1 LAKAQQAIHGDREF
15 EKMKY
20 RLLLAAA
27 SVALGLFIS
36 LTIRAEESVQ
46 APPAKPDLAKAQE
59 TVGQVCAACH
69 GADGNSA
76 SPANPSIAG
85 QHAEYLT
92 LQLMHFQSGIR
103 ANAVMQAMVAK
114 LAPEEMRA
122 LGIFFAQ
129 QKAKPSA
136 AKDPQLVAAGQKIFR
151 GGNAASGLPA
161 CAACHSPDGAGIP
174 ARYPRIGGQ
183 YADYTLV
190 QLKAFKAG
198 ERGADKEGK
207 DVNGKV
213 MAQVASRMSEREMQA
228 VAEFTSGLH

>member
-1 LAKAQQAIHGDREF
+1 
-15 EKMKY
+15 MKY
-20 RLLLAAA
+20 RLLIAAT
-27 SVALGLFIS
+27 SVALGLYTS
-36 LTIRAEESVQ
+36 LAIGAEEKVQ
-46 APPAKPDLAKAQE
+46 APPPKPDLAKAKQL
-59 TVGQVCAACH
+59 VDQLCAACH

-76 SPANPSIAG
+76 SPMNPSIAG
-85 QHAEYLT
+85 QHADYLT
-92 LQLMHFQSGIR
+92 LQLLHFQSGIR
-103 ANAVMQAMVAK
+103 ANAVMQSMVAK
-114 LAPEEMRA
+114 LTPEEMRA
-122 LGIFFAQ
+122 IAIFFAQ

-136 AKDPQLVAAGQKIFR
+136 AKDPELVAAGQKIFR

-174 ARYPRIGGQ
+174 ARYPRVGGQ
-183 YADYTLV
+183 YADYTLA

-207 DVNGKV
+207 DVNGNV

>member
-1 LAKAQQAIHGDREF
+1 
-15 EKMKY
+15 MKY
-20 RLLLAAA
+20 RLLIAAT
-27 SVALGLFIS
+27 SLALGLFAS
-36 LTIRAEESVQ
+36 LAVRAEEKAQ
-46 APPAKPDLAKAQE
+46 APAPKPDLAKAEQ
-59 TVGQVCAACH
+59 TVKEVCAACH

-114 LAPEEMRA
+114 LTPEEMRA
-122 LGIFFAQ
+122 LGLFFAQ
-129 QKAKPSA
+129 QKPKPST

-174 ARYPRIGGQ
+174 ARYPRVGGQ
-183 YADYTLV
+183 YADYTLA

-198 ERGADKEGK
+198 ERGSDKEGK

-213 MAQVASRMSEREMQA
+213 MAQIASRMSEPEMQA
-228 VAEFTSGLH
+228 VAEFTSGLR

>member
-1 LAKAQQAIHGDREF
+1 
-15 EKMKY
+15 MKY

-27 SVALGLFIS
+27 WAALGLFS
-36 LTIRAEESVQ
+36 SFASMPARAEGMVQ
-46 APPAKPDLAKAQE
+46 TPAPKLDLAKAKQI
-59 TVGQVCAACH
+59 VDQLCAACH

-92 LQLMHFQSGIR
+92 LQLLHFQSGIR

-114 LAPEEMRA
+114 LAPEDMQA
-122 LGIFFAQ
+122 LGVFFAQ

-136 AKDPQLVAAGQKIFR
+136 AKDRALVAAGQKIFR
-151 GGNAASGLPA
+151 GGNSDSGVPA

-174 ARYPRIGGQ
+174 ARYPRVAGQ
-183 YADYTLV
+183 YADYTLS

-198 ERGADKEGK
+198 ERGADKDGK
-207 DVNGKV
+207 DVNGRV

>member
-1 LAKAQQAIHGDREF
+1 
-15 EKMKY
+15 MKF

-27 SVALGLFIS
+27 LGLFSS
-36 LTIRAEESVQ
+36 LASSAAGADGKVQ
-46 APPAKPDLAKAQE
+46 GPAPKPDLAQAQQIVKE
-59 TVGQVCAACH
+59 VCAACH
-69 GADGNSA
+69 GADGNSVN
-76 SPANPSIAG
+76 PANPSIAG
-85 QHAEYLT
+85 QHAEYIT

-103 ANAVMQAMVAK
+103 ANAVMQAMAAK
-114 LAPEEMRA
+114 LRPDEMRA

-136 AKDPQLVAAGQKIFR
+136 AKDRELVAAGQKIFR
-151 GGNAASGLPA
+151 GGNASSGLPA

-174 ARYPRIGGQ
+174 NRYPRVGGQ
-183 YADYTLV
+183 YADYTLA

-198 ERGADKEGK
+198 ERGADKDGK

>member
-1 LAKAQQAIHGDREF
+1 
-15 EKMKY
+15 MKY
-20 RLLLAAA
+20 RLLIAAKL
-27 SVALGLFIS
+27 VALGAFTFLAS
-36 LTIRAEESVQ
+36 LAAGAEGAVQ
-46 APPAKPDLAKAQE
+46 GPAPKPDLAAAKQI
-59 TVGQVCAACH
+59 VDRVCAACH
-69 GADGNSA
+69 GADGNSV

-85 QHAEYLT
+85 QHADYIT

-114 LAPEEMRA
+114 LTPEDMQA
-122 LGIFFAQ
+122 LGTFFAQ

-136 AKDPQLVAAGQKIFR
+136 AKDRDLVAAGQKIFR
-151 GGNAASGLPA
+151 GGNASSGLPA

-174 ARYPRIGGQ
+174 KRYPRVGGQ
-183 YADYTLV
+183 HADYTLA

-198 ERGADKEGK
+198 ERGVDTGGK

-213 MAQVASRMSEREMQA
+213 MVQIASRMSEREMQA

>member
-1 LAKAQQAIHGDREF
+1 
-15 EKMKY
+15 MKY
-20 RLLLAAA
+20 RLLIVAT
-27 SVALGLFIS
+27 SVALGLFTS
-36 LTIRAEESVQ
+36 LALRAEEKVQ
-46 APPAKPDLAKAQE
+46 AQPPKPDLAKAKQ
-59 TVGQVCAACH
+59 TVDQVCAACH

-85 QHAEYLT
+85 QHADYLT
-92 LQLMHFQSGIR
+92 LQLMHYQTGIR
-103 ANAVMQAMVAK
+103 PNAVMQAMVAK
-114 LAPEEMRA
+114 LTPEELRA

-129 QKAKPSA
+129 QKAKPST

-174 ARYPRIGGQ
+174 ARYPRVGGQ
-183 YADYTLV
+183 YADYTLA

-198 ERGADKEGK
+198 DRGADKEGK

-213 MAQVASRMSEREMQA
+213 MAQVASRMSEVEMQA
-228 VAEFTSGLH
+228 VAEFASGLH